1 MCDWRCFTEIWG
13 AKSWKF
19 FNFPFKNL
27 QGLPIATGSYIHA
40 DIVDYLKLSSY
51 QFISEKVNIK
61 LRMYHRKVD
70 VVVLADVSSRF
81 VFALTKG

>member
-1 MCDWRCFTEIWG
+1 MVTFWNICLWYNHKNTHTKMCDWRCFTEIWG

-27 QGLPIATGSYIHA
+27 QGLPIATGSYVHA

-51 QFISEKVNIK
+51 Q
-61 LRMYHRKVD
+61 YQW
-70 VVVLADVSSRF
+70 
-81 VFALTKG
+81 KGQY